1 MLPLLQGKGEQRMP
15 TPSDASKKEQP
26 STYFV
31 QDRQNKLELARLT
44 VQDRMVTALMGGV
57 LPEQADVSSFRRVLD
72 IGSGSG
78 SWAIEAAQTFPE
90 MTLIGIDISQ
100 RMVQY
105 AREQADVQGVGDR
118 VEFHTMDAL
127 RKLEFPDSYFDL
139 VNLRFG
145 VSFMRTWDWYNLLRE
160 MIRVTRSGGV
170 IRLTDNEI
178 VHESNSPAL
187 TRFFEIIRHAMFR
200 AGHLFEEEN
209 TGLTAHLADM
219 LSRHGCREVQTKRF
233 ALEFRGGTANAG
245 AYYEDAAHVG
255 QTLRPFIQKWVGLPD
270 DYDAV
275 YQQALADIKRDDFRN
290 TWYFLTA
297 WGKCP

>member
-1 MLPLLQGKGEQRMP
+1 MP
-15 TPSDASKKEQP
+15 ASSDASKKEQP

-57 LPEQADVSSFRRVLD
+57 LPEQADVSSFQRILD
-72 IGSGSG
+72 VGSGSG

-105 AREQADVQGVGDR
+105 AREQADLQQVGDR

-127 RKLEFPDSYFDL
+127 RKLEFPNSYFDL

-160 MIRVTRSGGV
+160 MIRVTRSEGV

-233 ALEFRGGTANAG
+233 ALEFRGGTADAE

-255 QTLRPFIQKWVGLPD
+255 QTLRPFIQKWGGLPD

-275 YQQALADIKRDDFRN
+275 YRQALADIKRADFRN

-297 WGKCP
+297 WGTCP

>member
-1 MLPLLQGKGEQRMP
+1 MP
-15 TPSDASKKEQP
+15 TPSEPLKKEQP

-57 LPEQADVSSFRRVLD
+57 LPEQTDVSRFRRVLD
-72 IGSGSG
+72 VGSGSG
-78 SWAIEAAQTFPE
+78 SWAIEMAQAHPE
-90 MTLIGIDISQ
+90 MTLIGVDISQ

-105 AREQADVQGVGDR
+105 AREQAAFQQVEDR

-127 RKLEFPDSYFDL
+127 RKLEFPDGYFDL

-145 VSFMRTWDWYNLLRE
+145 VSFMRTWDWYNLLNE
-160 MIRVTRSGGV
+160 MIRIARSGGV

-187 TRFFEIIRHAMFR
+187 THFFEIIRHALFS

-219 LSRHGCREVQTKRF
+219 LARHDCRQVQTQRF
-233 ALEFRGGTANAG
+233 ALEFRGGTANAE

-255 QTLRPFIQKWVGLPD
+255 QTLRPFIQKWGGLPD

-275 YQQALADIKRDDFRN
+275 YQQALADIRQSNFQN
-290 TWYFLTA
+290 TWHFLTA
-297 WGKCP
+297 WGVCP

>member
-1 MLPLLQGKGEQRMP
+1 MP
-15 TPSDASKKEQP
+15 TPSEQSKKEQP

-44 VQDRMVTALMGGV
+44 VQDRMVTALMGSV
-57 LPEQADVSSFRRVLD
+57 LPEQTDASRFRRVLD
-72 IGSGSG
+72 VGSGSG
-78 SWAIEAAQTFPE
+78 SWAIEAAQAHPE
-90 MTLIGIDISQ
+90 MTLIGVDISQ

-105 AREQADVQGVGDR
+105 AREQAVLQRVDDR

-127 RKLEFPDSYFDL
+127 RKLEFPDDYFDL

-145 VSFMRTWDWYNLLRE
+145 VSFMRTWDWYNLLNE
-160 MIRVTRSGGV
+160 MIRITRSGGT

-187 TRFFEIIRHAMFR
+187 TRFFEIIRHALFS

-219 LSRHGCREVQTKRF
+219 LARHGCRQVQTQRF
-233 ALEFRGGTANAG
+233 ALEFRGGTANAE
-245 AYYEDAAHVG
+245 AYYDDAAHVG
-255 QTLRPFIQKWVGLPD
+255 QTLRPFIQKWGGLPD
-270 DYDAV
+270 DYDGV
-275 YQQALADIKRDDFRN
+275 YQQTLADIRRQDFQN
-290 TWYFLTA
+290 TWYFLTT
-297 WGKCP
+297 WGICP

>member
-1 MLPLLQGKGEQRMP
+1 MP
-15 TPSDASKKEQP
+15 THSDASKKEQP

-31 QDRQNKLELARLT
+31 QDRQNKLELARLA
-44 VQDRMVTALMGGV
+44 VQDRIVTALMGGV
-57 LPEQADVSSFRRVLD
+57 LPEQTDASYFQRVLD

-78 SWAIEAAQTFPE
+78 SWAIEAARSFPQ

-105 AREQADVQGVGDR
+105 AHEQANLLQVDDR

-127 RKLEFPDSYFDL
+127 RKLEFPNGYFDL
-139 VNLRFG
+139 TNLRFG
-145 VSFMRTWDWYNLLRE
+145 VSFMRTWDWYNLLIE
-160 MIRVTRSGGV
+160 IIRVTRSGGM

-219 LSRHGCREVQTKRF
+219 LSRHGCREVQTRRVG
-233 ALEFRGGTANAG
+233 LEFRGGTPEAE

-255 QTLRPFIQKWVGLPD
+255 QTLRPFIQKWGGLPD
-270 DYDAV
+270 DYDTV
-275 YQQALADIKRDDFRN
+275 YRQALADIKRDDFRN

-297 WGKCP
+297 WGRCP

>member
-1 MLPLLQGKGEQRMP
+1 MP
-15 TPSDASKKEQP
+15 IPSDASKKEQP

-31 QDRQNKLELARLT
+31 QDRQNKLELARLA

-57 LPEQADVSSFRRVLD
+57 LPEQTDVSSFRRVLD

-105 AREQADVQGVGDR
+105 AREQAEVQGVGER

-127 RKLEFPDSYFDL
+127 RKLDFPQSYCDL

-178 VHESNSPAL
+178 VHESNSAAL

-209 TGLTAHLADM
+209 TGLTAHLAGM

-233 ALEFRGGTANAG
+233 ALEFRGGTAEAS

-255 QTLRPFIQKWVGLPD
+255 QTLRPFIQKWVGLPA

-275 YQQALADIKRDDFRN
+275 YQQALADIKRADFHS